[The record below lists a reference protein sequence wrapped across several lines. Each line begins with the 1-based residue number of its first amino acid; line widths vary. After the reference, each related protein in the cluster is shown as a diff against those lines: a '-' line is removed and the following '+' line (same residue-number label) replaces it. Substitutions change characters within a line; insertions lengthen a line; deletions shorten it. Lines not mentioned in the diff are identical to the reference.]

1 MLICVKNIYIV
12 LQHLQ
17 TSYGNICYNL
27 VYARSSKTNETFLK
41 CYTLGTNLYLH
52 QKYQEKCDFYFAKV
66 TFLTPFDIFVDL
78 MQLRLS
84 LFFGHLQR
92 ENTILKRLWLVVWCI
107 HDMEPAF
114 STNIHDC
121 NATSSD
127 WMISVFTRK
136 EFIIWKYPS
145 WS

>member
-1 MLICVKNIYIV
+1 MKKLFIYELFAHLINKSSAEIRMFFYLLKLKYIVMFLNIIRRFADLREKYIYIV

-92 ENTILKRLWLVVWCI
+92 ENTILKR
-107 HDMEPAF
+107 P
-114 STNIHDC
+114 
-121 NATSSD
+121 
-127 WMISVFTRK
+127 
-136 EFIIWKYPS
+136 
-145 WS
+145 